1 MGISEHARRPKPLV
15 WLGGFVVVFGVT
27 AWLVTGGAS
36 VRVAP
41 PSHSHPPGVTAA
53 PLDCLSSEI
62 KLVGAFNDC
71 ASIDSASSNCQVS
84 PPVFNTLFKL
94 LGRSQDFL
102 LYLMVPGGYS
112 GAGEYRLDTGA
123 AEVDAREFPTGAL
136 WLSVAG
142 TLTVTGSDGR
152 SGTVSATLET
162 ALGNDVPTNSVTVNG
177 PWSCP

>member
-1 MGISEHARRPKPLV
+1 
-15 WLGGFVVVFGVT
+15 
-27 AWLVTGGAS
+27 
-36 VRVAP
+36 
-41 PSHSHPPGVTAA
+41 
-53 PLDCLSSEI
+53 
-62 KLVGAFNDC
+62 
-71 ASIDSASSNCQVS
+71 
-84 PPVFNTLFKL
+84 
-94 LGRSQDFL
+94 
-102 LYLMVPGGYS
+102 MVPDGYS

-162 ALGNDVPTNSVTVNG
+162 ALGNDVPANSVTVNG